1 LLLTVNEL
9 SVFVRETGEPI
20 VRNASFSLEKGKS
33 LVILGQSGSG
43 KTMTCQTIMGTLNR
57 RLFTTSGE
65 IVFTGRELLSLH
77 PQKQREIY
85 GAQIALI
92 PQNPMTALDPSARV
106 GRQMRETLFLH
117 TGRKGTDA
125 DERLVIALHQAGLGN
140 PETVLR
146 CYPYML
152 SGGMLQRVLI
162 AMALMVDAE
171 LIVADEPTTALD
183 AKHRSE
189 AVDAFVRL
197 REQGA
202 AILFVTHDFAAAD
215 RMGGSLLVMKDGRI
229 IERGAVS
236 KVLSAPEHPYTRAL
250 IEASRLS
257 APHWERS
264 VLAC

>member
-1 LLLTVNEL
+1 MQRIC
-9 SVFVRETGEPI
+9 S
-20 VRNASFSLEKGKS
+20 
-33 LVILGQSGSG
+33 QSGSENSAAAIRNLAIG
-43 KTMTCQTIMGTLNR
+43 MTCQTIMGTLNR

-162 AMALMVDAE
+162 AMILAVFLM
-171 LIVADEPTTALD
+171 T
-183 AKHRSE
+183 RM
-189 AVDAFVRL
+189 
-197 REQGA
+197 
-202 AILFVTHDFAAAD
+202 
-215 RMGGSLLVMKDGRI
+215 MGGKNADFFTRYQLALEDMSGHAV
-229 IERGAVS
+229 EYVRGIPVV
-236 KVLSAPEHPYTRAL
+236 KVFQQTVYSFKSFYQS
-250 IEASRLS
+250 IMS
-257 APHWERS
+257 
-264 VLAC
+264 